1 MMDKKEIKKNDS
13 LFLVFFIPFIV
24 TNVLLFFELIN
35 SNDYLK
41 DLLQDSQNLL
51 EINTFKFNLFMGI
64 IVVLFNVIILF
75 VTFLFIKIVIQL
87 VLRKEFFH
95 ERDLLITLLLS
106 ASLSAI
112 TSLLLSEFFSIGYF
126 ALSITT
132 SILEYVMFVLLYRV
146 NIKDNKE
153 VIMVA
158 GVKLI
163 LLTANIIFVITM

>member
-1 MMDKKEIKKNDS
+1 MDKKEIKKNDS

>member
-1 MMDKKEIKKNDS
+1 MDKKEIKKNDS

-24 TNVLLFFELIN
+24 TNILLFFELIN